1 MARWAG
7 VLGQAQGLP
16 LPDLWGRKGWRGGP
30 AFLGRH
36 KACPYRT
43 FGEERDGE
51 VGRRT
56 WAGTRPA
63 PTGPLGK
70 KGMARWA
77 GVLGQAQGLPLPD
90 LWGRKGWRGGPAYLG
105 RHKACP
111 YRTFGEERDGE
122 VGRRTWAGTRPA
134 PTGPLGKKGMARWA
148 GVLGQA
154 QGLPLPDLW
163 GRKGWRGGPAYLGRH
178 KACPYRT
185 FGEERDGEVGRRT
198 WAGTRPAP
206 TGPLGK
212 KGMARWAGVLGQAQ
226 GLPLPDLWGRGG
238 KGKEMCQRG
247 RGRAQG
253 MSLAPKTGPQ
263 TKVHH
268 GAIH

>member
-1 MARWAG
+1 MLAYLGRHKACPYRFGGKGRQDVPAYLGRHKACPYWSAEEERDGGVGRRTWAGTRPAPTGPLGGRAGTRPAPTGPLGGGQAQGLPLLDLWGEGRHKACPYRCVGGEREGGVCRRTWAGTRPAPTGALGEKGKAACAG

-16 LPDLWGRKGWRGGP
+16 LQVRWGRK
-30 AFLGRH
+30 GRH

-43 FGEERDGE
+43 FGGE
-51 VGRRT
+51 GRHKACPYRCVGGRAGTRPAPT
-56 WAGTRPA
+56 GPLGGRAGTRPA

-77 GVLGQAQGLPLPD
+77 GVLGQAQGLP
-90 LWGRKGWRGGPAYLG
+90 
-105 RHKACP
+105 
-111 YRTFGEERDGE
+111 YRC
-122 VGRRTWAGTRPA
+122 VG
-134 PTGPLGKKGMARWA
+134 
-148 GVLGQA
+148 
-154 QGLPLPDLW
+154 
-163 GRKGWRGGPAYLGRH
+163 
-178 KACPYRT
+178 
-185 FGEERDGEVGRRT
+185 
-198 WAGTRPAP
+198 
-206 TGPLGK
+206 
-212 KGMARWAGVLGQAQ
+212 
-226 GLPLPDLWGRGG
+226 GRGG

>member
-1 MARWAG
+1 MCRRTWAGTRPAPTGPLGKKGMAGWAG

-16 LPDLWGRKGWRGGP
+16 LPDLWGRKGWRGTWAGGLPLPDLGEERDGEVGRRTGTRPAPTGP
-30 AFLGRH
+30 LGKKGMARYLGRH

-43 FGEERDGE
+43 FGEERDGS
-51 VGRRT
+51 V
-56 WAGTRPA
+56 
-63 PTGPLGK
+63 
-70 KGMARWA
+70 
-77 GVLGQAQGLPLPD
+77 QQGLPLPD

-111 YRTFGEERDGE
+111 YRTGEERDGE

-134 PTGPLGKKGMARWA
+134 PTGPLGE
-148 GVLGQA
+148 
-154 QGLPLPDLW
+154 
-163 GRKGWRGGPAYLGRH
+163 GRQ
-178 KACPYRT
+178 ACPYR
-185 FGEERDGEVGRRT
+185 
-198 WAGTRPAP
+198 
-206 TGPLGK
+206 
-212 KGMARWAGVLGQAQ
+212 
-226 GLPLPDLWGRGG
+226 